1 MREDAAFEAC
11 AAMVRKADPDR
22 YFSALFA
29 PSAKRPFLFALYA
42 FNIELARI
50 GVSVR
55 EPMMGEIRLQWW
67 RETLEGAR
75 AGKPRTHDVARALA
89 ETFAETELP
98 AAMLDTMVD
107 ARAFDFLEGT
117 FTDAESR
124 DAYLD
129 ATSANLMRLAA
140 RVLGAEDRFDDLAGE
155 AGLAYGLAG
164 LLRNRATGSARAML
178 DEAGVAPALR
188 DAREHLDRARRFKK
202 PGAALAAFLPAA
214 LGRLYLHNPAK
225 DIPIHRRQIALL
237 SASLRGRI

>member
-1 MREDAAFEAC
+1 MRETAAFEAC

-29 PSAKRPFLFALYA
+29 PAAKRPFLFALYA
-42 FNIELARI
+42 FNVELAR
-50 GVSVR
+50 VAASVR
-55 EPMMGEIRLQWW
+55 EPMMGEIRLAWW

-89 ETFAETELP
+89 ETCADVELP
-98 AAMLDTMVD
+98 AALFDTMVD

-117 FTDAESR
+117 FTDPESR

-129 ATSANLMRLAA
+129 ATSVNLMRLAA
-140 RVLGAEDRFDDLAGE
+140 RVLGAGDRFDDLARE

-164 LLRNRATGSARAML
+164 LLRNHATGSARAML
-178 DEAGVAPALR
+178 DETGVATALR
-188 DAREHLDRARRFKK
+188 DAKEHLDRARRFRK

-214 LGRLYLHNPAK
+214 LVRLYLHNPAK